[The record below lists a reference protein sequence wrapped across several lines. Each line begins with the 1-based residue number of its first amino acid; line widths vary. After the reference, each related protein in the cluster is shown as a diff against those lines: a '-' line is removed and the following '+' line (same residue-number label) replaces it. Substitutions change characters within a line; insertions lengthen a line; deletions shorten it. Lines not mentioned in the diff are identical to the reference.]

1 MAEKFTVPYTP
12 KKMRTPAIH
21 EVVPGPTHAPP
32 ALARKRSGKSH
43 LLQRIRRKR
52 WIYVLILPGVIYFLL
67 FYYLP
72 LLGNIVAFQDYSPY
86 LGFFR
91 SPWVEWANFQAVFS
105 DPATLI
111 AVRNTLEISLL
122 QIVFAFPAGIVLALL
137 LNAIPSQHFKRFM
150 QSTVYLPHFLGWVI
164 IISIWQQIFGGDGF
178 ISHLVVGL
186 GGKPVDLMT
195 NPALFQPM
203 VILQVMWKESGWS
216 TVMFLAAITGIDM
229 SLYEAAA
236 VDGANKWRR
245 LWHVTLPGMRSI
257 IVLLLILRLG
267 TVLTTG
273 FEQIFLLRSGF
284 TTDVA
289 EVLDTFV
296 YSRGIL
302 SGQWGF
308 AAAVALLKTVIGAIL
323 IFVSN
328 RAAKKFGEEGL
339 Y

>member
-1 MAEKFTVPYTP
+1 MTERFAFPPTAGKERHVTTLDVL
-12 KKMRTPAIH
+12 
-21 EVVPGPTHAPP
+21 PGQTHAPP
-32 ALARKRSGKSH
+32 TLAKRQPG
-43 LLQRIRRKR
+43 QRRLPQRLWRRR
-52 WIYVLILPGVIYFLL
+52 WIYLLLLPGVVYFLV

-72 LLGNIVAFQDYSPY
+72 LLGNISAFQDYSPY

-91 SPWVEWANFQAVFS
+91 SPWVGLTNFEAVFS
-105 DPATLI
+105 DPDTWI
-111 AVRNTLEISLL
+111 VIRNTLEISLL
-122 QIVFAFPAGIVLALL
+122 QIFFAFPAGIILALL
-137 LNAIPSQHFKRFM
+137 LNALPGQHFKRFM
-150 QSTVYLPHFLGWVI
+150 QSTLYLPHFLGWVI

-178 ISHLVVGL
+178 LSHLVIGL
-186 GGKPVDLMT
+186 GGKPVDLMS

-203 VILQVMWKESGWS
+203 VVLQVMWKESGWS
-216 TVMFLAAITGIDM
+216 TIMFLAAITGIDM

-236 VDGANKWRR
+236 VDGAGKLRR

-257 IVLLLILRLG
+257 IILLLILRLG
-267 TVLTTG
+267 NVLTIG

-289 EVLDTFV
+289 EVIDTFV

-308 AAAVALLKTVIGAIL
+308 AAAVALLKAVIGALL
-323 IFVSN
+323 IFISN